1 MGRALKQIMI
11 AAVLTGVAAAV
22 AGCTSMA
29 PRVEPTLTAK
39 PKPKVVRTKTA
50 PKIVKRK
57 KITAKN
63 LIKPATEAP
72 ETPPPVI
79 PAIGG
84 GGGGAGG
91 SSGGSSGGG
100 GGNWG
105 GG

>member
-1 MGRALKQIMI
+1 MGRALKQVVI
-11 AAVLTGVAAAV
+11 AAVLSGVAAAV

-29 PRVEPTLTAK
+29 PKVEPTLTAK

-50 PKIVKRK
+50 PKIVKQKKVITRK
-57 KITAKN
+57 
-63 LIKPATEAP
+63 LIKPATENP
-72 ETPPPVI
+72 EKPPPVI

-84 GGGGAGG
+84 GGGTGG

-100 GGNWG
+100 GNWG